1 MKKLIIHPRLEAIL
15 ALSLVAIFGLPPLVL
30 AQNAPKSIEIKITNG
45 DTTVNG
51 KDIKKLS
58 PEERKDAL
66 GELDKMGNLTFRH
79 TDKDGNSDI
88 VIRRGPGMRG
98 RNNNEDVIIERR
110 IDGNMADMNRPF
122 VNGNG
127 DTIRK
132 KFAFRLKKVPG
143 DSTFA
148 FKFDDEGPDFRL
160 DDGDAFSFN
169 DMPPMPRRPFA
180 FDGPGR
186 GRMRAFDRKNS
197 QIFNYSSTDNDGIST
212 EVSFR
217 VNDAGKEALKRIA
230 GVDKAALAINDL
242 NLSPEFSTGKTSLS
256 FNLEAKTIADVKL
269 SDSEGK
275 ALWSDKATGGTFSK
289 KISLPRNGIYFLI
302 VKQGANVAVKRIV
315 KE

>member
-1 MKKLIIHPRLEAIL
+1 MKKFIIHPRLEAIL

-30 AQNAPKSIEIKITNG
+30 AQNTPKSIEIKITNG

-51 KDIKKLS
+51 KDIKKLTQ
-58 PEERKDAL
+58 EERRDAL

-98 RNNNEDVIIERR
+98 RKNNEEVIIERR
-110 IDGNMADMNRPF
+110 IEGNMAGPF

-143 DSTFA
+143 DSTLA
-148 FKFDDEGPDFRL
+148 FNLEQDGPDLRL
-160 DDGDAFSFN
+160 DRDDAFSFN
-169 DMPPMPRRPFA
+169 DMPPMPRRPLA

-186 GRMRAFDRKNS
+186 ERMRAFDRKNS
-197 QIFNYSSTDNDGIST
+197 QTFNYSSTDNDGIST
-212 EVSFR
+212 DVSFR
-217 VNDAGKEALKRIA
+217 VTDANKEALNRIS
-230 GVDKAALAINDL
+230 GVNKAALAINDL

-256 FNLEAKTIADVKL
+256 FNLDAKTSADVKL
-269 SDSEGK
+269 TDSEGK
-275 ALWSDKATGGTFSK
+275 ALWSDKVTGGTFSK
-289 KISLPRNGIYFLI
+289 KISLPRNGIYFLT